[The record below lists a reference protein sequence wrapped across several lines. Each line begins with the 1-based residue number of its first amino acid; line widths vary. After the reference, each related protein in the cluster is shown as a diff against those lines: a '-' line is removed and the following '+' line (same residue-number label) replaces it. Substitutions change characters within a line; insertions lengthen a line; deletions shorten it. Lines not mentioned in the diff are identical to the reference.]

1 MFVMKYFLI
10 NKKSVLVVVII
21 AISLV
26 ANAQQQPM
34 YSQYMFNMLNIN
46 PACAGATEVPTVTAL
61 YRNQWVDMPGAP
73 QNTSVTF
80 DMPIESKKIGF
91 GVQLYDERLGIEKST
106 GFNLFYAFR
115 IPVSEKGTLSMG
127 LQFGV
132 FNYRANYTQV
142 ATFQTNDPAFS
153 QNINGILPAAATG
166 IYYNTDK
173 FYIGFST
180 PALLKTKVSVD
191 NTALVSSTTGSDLH
205 LYLASGYKIVVN
217 EDLIW
222 NPSIL
227 LKAVG
232 GAPLECDFNTTVLL
246 DKILSLGLSY
256 RTGDSWVGMVELQLN
271 KKLQLGYAYDKT
283 ITSLAT
289 YNRGSHEL
297 MLRFRLNTF
306 ASKAP
311 LSN

>member
-1 MFVMKYFLI
+1 M
-10 NKKSVLVVVII
+10 NKKSVLVFLLIV
-21 AISLV
+21 ISLITK
-26 ANAQQQPM
+26 AQQHPM

-46 PACAGATEVPTVTAL
+46 PAYAGATEVPTVTAL
-61 YRNQWVDMPGAP
+61 YRNQWIDMPGAP

-80 DMPIESKKIGF
+80 DMPIESKKIGV

-106 GFNLFYAFR
+106 GLNLIYAFR
-115 IPVSEKGTLSMG
+115 IPISKKGTLSLG

-142 ATFQTNDPAFS
+142 NTFQTNDPSFS

-191 NTALVSSTTGSDLH
+191 NTALVSSATGTDLH
-205 LYLASGYKIVVN
+205 LYFASGYKFIVN

-222 NPSIL
+222 SPSVL
-227 LKAVG
+227 VKAVG
-232 GAPLECDFNTTVLL
+232 GAPIECDFNTTVLL
-246 DKILSLGLSY
+246 DKTLTLGVSY
-256 RTGDSWVGMVELQLN
+256 RTGDSWVGMLELQLG
-271 KKLQLGYAYDKT
+271 KQLRLGYAYDKT
-283 ITSLAT
+283 ITNLAT

-297 MLRFRLNTF
+297 MLRFGLNGF
-306 ASKAP
+306 YR
-311 LSN
+311 

>member
-1 MFVMKYFLI
+1 M
-10 NKKSVLVVVII
+10 NKKSVLVFLLIV
-21 AISLV
+21 ISLITK
-26 ANAQQQPM
+26 AQQHPM

-46 PACAGATEVPTVTAL
+46 PAYAGATEVPTVTAL
-61 YRNQWVDMPGAP
+61 YRNQWIDMPGAP

-80 DMPIESKKIGF
+80 DMPIESKKIGV

-106 GFNLFYAFR
+106 GLNLIYAFR
-115 IPVSEKGTLSMG
+115 IPISKKGTLSLG

-142 ATFQTNDPAFS
+142 NTFQTNDPSFS

-191 NTALVSSTTGSDLH
+191 NTALVSSATGTDLH
-205 LYLASGYKIVVN
+205 LYLASGYKFIVN

-222 NPSIL
+222 SPSVL
-227 LKAVG
+227 VKAVG
-232 GAPLECDFNTTVLL
+232 GAPIECDFNTTVLL
-246 DKILSLGLSY
+246 DKILTLGVSY
-256 RTGDSWVGMVELQLN
+256 RTGDSWVGMFELQLG
-271 KKLQLGYAYDKT
+271 KQLRLGYAYDKT
-283 ITSLAT
+283 ITNLAT
-289 YNRGSHEL
+289 YNRGSHEI
-297 MLRFRLNTF
+297 MLRFGLNGF
-306 ASKAP
+306 YR
-311 LSN
+311 

>member
-1 MFVMKYFLI
+1 
-10 NKKSVLVVVII
+10 
-21 AISLV
+21 
-26 ANAQQQPM
+26 
-34 YSQYMFNMLNIN
+34 MFNMLNIN
-46 PACAGATEVPTVTAL
+46 PAYAGATEVPTVTAL
-61 YRNQWVDMPGAP
+61 YRNQWIDMPGAP

-80 DMPIESKKIGF
+80 DMPIESKKIGV

-106 GFNLFYAFR
+106 GLNLIYAFR
-115 IPVSEKGTLSMG
+115 IPISKKGTLSLG

-142 ATFQTNDPAFS
+142 NTFQTNDPSFS

-191 NTALVSSTTGSDLH
+191 NTALVSSATGTDLH
-205 LYLASGYKIVVN
+205 LYLASGYKFIVN

-222 NPSIL
+222 SPSVL
-227 LKAVG
+227 VKAVG
-232 GAPLECDFNTTVLL
+232 GAPIECDFNTTVLL
-246 DKILSLGLSY
+246 DKILTLGVSY
-256 RTGDSWVGMVELQLN
+256 RTGDSWVGMFELQLG
-271 KKLQLGYAYDKT
+271 KQLRLGYAYDKT
-283 ITSLAT
+283 ITNLAT

-297 MLRFRLNTF
+297 MLRFGLNGF
-306 ASKAP
+306 YR
-311 LSN
+311 

>member
-1 MFVMKYFLI
+1 M
-10 NKKSVLVVVII
+10 NKKSVLVFLLIV
-21 AISLV
+21 ISLITK
-26 ANAQQQPM
+26 AQQHPM

-46 PACAGATEVPTVTAL
+46 PAYAGATEVPTVTAL
-61 YRNQWVDMPGAP
+61 YRNQWIDMPGAP

-80 DMPIESKKIGF
+80 DMPIESKKIGV

-106 GFNLFYAFR
+106 GLNLIYAFR
-115 IPVSEKGTLSMG
+115 IPISKKGTLSLG

-142 ATFQTNDPAFS
+142 NTFQTNDPSFS

-191 NTALVSSTTGSDLH
+191 NTALVSSATGTDLH
-205 LYLASGYKIVVN
+205 LYFASGYKFIVN

-222 NPSIL
+222 SPSVL
-227 LKAVG
+227 VKAVG
-232 GAPLECDFNTTVLL
+232 GAPIECDFNTTVLL
-246 DKILSLGLSY
+246 DKTLTLGVSY
-256 RTGDSWVGMVELQLN
+256 RTGDSWVGMLELQLG
-271 KKLQLGYAYDKT
+271 KQLRLGYAYDKT
-283 ITSLAT
+283 ITNLAT

-297 MLRFRLNTF
+297 MLRFGLNGF
-306 ASKAP
+306 
-311 LSN
+311 NR

>member
-1 MFVMKYFLI
+1 M
-10 NKKSVLVVVII
+10 NKKSVLVFLLIV
-21 AISLV
+21 ISLITK
-26 ANAQQQPM
+26 AQQHPM

-46 PACAGATEVPTVTAL
+46 PAYAGATEVPTVTAL
-61 YRNQWVDMPGAP
+61 YRNQWIDMPGAP

-80 DMPIESKKIGF
+80 DMPIESKKIGV

-106 GFNLFYAFR
+106 GLNLIYAFR
-115 IPVSEKGTLSMG
+115 IPISKKGTLSLG

-142 ATFQTNDPAFS
+142 NTFQTNDPSFS

-191 NTALVSSTTGSDLH
+191 NTALVSSATGTDLH
-205 LYLASGYKIVVN
+205 LYLASGYKFIVN

-222 NPSIL
+222 SPSVL
-227 LKAVG
+227 VKAVG
-232 GAPLECDFNTTVLL
+232 GAPIECDFNTTVLL
-246 DKILSLGLSY
+246 DKTLTLGVSY
-256 RTGDSWVGMVELQLN
+256 RTGDSWVGMLELQLG
-271 KKLQLGYAYDKT
+271 KQLRLGYAYDKT
-283 ITSLAT
+283 ITNLAT

-297 MLRFRLNTF
+297 MLRFGLNGF
-306 ASKAP
+306 YR
-311 LSN
+311 

>member
-1 MFVMKYFLI
+1 M
-10 NKKSVLVVVII
+10 NKKSVLVILLIV
-21 AISLV
+21 ISL
-26 ANAQQQPM
+26 NTKAQQHPM

-46 PACAGATEVPTVTAL
+46 PAYAGAMEVPTVTAL
-61 YRNQWVDMPGAP
+61 YRNQWIDMPGAP

-80 DMPIESKKIGF
+80 DMPIESKKIGA
-91 GVQLYDERLGIEKST
+91 GVQLYDERLGVEKST
-106 GFNLFYAFR
+106 GLNLIYAFR
-115 IPVSEKGTLSMG
+115 IPISEKGILSLG

-142 ATFQTNDPAFS
+142 NTIQTNDPAFS

-191 NTALVSSTTGSDLH
+191 NTALVSSATGSDLH

-222 NPSIL
+222 SPSIL
-227 LKAVG
+227 VKAVG
-232 GAPLECDFNTTVLL
+232 GAPIEYDFNTTVLL
-246 DKILSLGLSY
+246 NKILSLGVSY
-256 RTGDSWVGMVELQLN
+256 RTGDSWVGILELQLG
-271 KKLQLGYAYDKT
+271 KQLRMGYAYDKT
-283 ITSLAT
+283 ISNLAS

-297 MLRFRLNTF
+297 MLRFGLNTF
-306 ASKAP
+306 TRK
-311 LSN
+311 N

>member
-1 MFVMKYFLI
+1 M
-10 NKKSVLVVVII
+10 NKKSVLVILLIV
-21 AISLV
+21 ISL
-26 ANAQQQPM
+26 NTKAQQNPM

-46 PACAGATEVPTVTAL
+46 PAYAGAMEVPTVTAL
-61 YRNQWVDMPGAP
+61 YRNQWIDMPGAP

-80 DMPIESKKIGF
+80 DMPIESKKIGA

-106 GFNLFYAFR
+106 GLNLIYAFR
-115 IPVSEKGTLSMG
+115 IPISEKATLSLG

-142 ATFQTNDPAFS
+142 NTIQTNDPSFS

-191 NTALVSSTTGSDLH
+191 NTALVSSATGSDLH

-222 NPSIL
+222 SPSIL
-227 LKAVG
+227 VKAVG
-232 GAPLECDFNTTVLL
+232 GAPIEYDFNTTVLL
-246 DKILSLGLSY
+246 NKILSLGVSY
-256 RTGDSWVGMVELQLN
+256 RTGDSWVGILELQLG
-271 KKLQLGYAYDKT
+271 KQLRMGYAYDKT
-283 ITSLAT
+283 ISNLAS

-297 MLRFRLNTF
+297 MLRFGLKRLYR
-306 ASKAP
+306 
-311 LSN
+311 

>member
-1 MFVMKYFLI
+1 MRYFLM
-10 NKKSVLVVVII
+10 NKKSVLVILLIV
-21 AISLV
+21 ISL
-26 ANAQQQPM
+26 NTKAQQHPM

-46 PACAGATEVPTVTAL
+46 PAYAGAMEVPTVTAL
-61 YRNQWVDMPGAP
+61 YRNQWIDMPGAP

-80 DMPIESKKIGF
+80 DMPIESKKIGA
-91 GVQLYDERLGIEKST
+91 GVQLYDERLGVEKST
-106 GFNLFYAFR
+106 GLNLIYAFR
-115 IPVSEKGTLSMG
+115 IPISEKGILSLG

-142 ATFQTNDPAFS
+142 NTIQTNDPAFS

-191 NTALVSSTTGSDLH
+191 NTALVSSATGSDLH

-222 NPSIL
+222 SPSIL
-227 LKAVG
+227 VKAVG
-232 GAPLECDFNTTVLL
+232 GAPIEYDFNTTVLL
-246 DKILSLGLSY
+246 NKILSLGVSY
-256 RTGDSWVGMVELQLN
+256 RTGDSWVGILELQLG
-271 KKLQLGYAYDKT
+271 KQLRMGYAYDKT
-283 ITSLAT
+283 ISNLAS

-297 MLRFRLNTF
+297 MLRFGLNTF
-306 ASKAP
+306 TRK
-311 LSN
+311 N